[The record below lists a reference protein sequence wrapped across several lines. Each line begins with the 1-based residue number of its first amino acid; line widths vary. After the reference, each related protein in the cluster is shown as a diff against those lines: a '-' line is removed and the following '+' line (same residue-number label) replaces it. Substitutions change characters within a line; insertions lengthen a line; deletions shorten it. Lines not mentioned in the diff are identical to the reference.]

1 MVGGIGKVSGLRASL
16 TWAQK
21 ASSYSKL
28 SSRVVGF
35 ERTAVSHAAA
45 VLLEL
50 SVRRC
55 KCHSDHSAV
64 SK

>member
-21 ASSYSKL
+21 ASSYSKP
-28 SSRVVGF
+28 SGSRF
-35 ERTAVSHAAA
+35 
-45 VLLEL
+45 
-50 SVRRC
+50 
-55 KCHSDHSAV
+55 